1 MHVLQQ
7 LLAGALASLVRVND
21 FGRSVGLYSPLQ
33 DLNGIGRLKR
43 IVKPQHTMQR
53 L

>member
-7 LLAGALASLVRVND
+7 LLAGVLASLVRVND

-33 DLNGIGRLKR
+33 TSMALDASSVL
-43 IVKPQHTMQR
+43 
-53 L
+53 

>member
-7 LLAGALASLVRVND
+7 LLAGVLASLVRVND
-21 FGRSVGLYSPLQ
+21 FGRSVGLYSPQ